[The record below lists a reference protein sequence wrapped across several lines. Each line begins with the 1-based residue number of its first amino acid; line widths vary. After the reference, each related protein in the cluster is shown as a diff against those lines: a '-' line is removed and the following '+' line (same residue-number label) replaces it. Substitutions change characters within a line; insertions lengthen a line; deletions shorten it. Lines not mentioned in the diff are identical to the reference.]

1 MRRATPIPR
10 QDLNC
15 TNKRVDY
22 KSTADYE
29 RFLKGQIQGYINGI
43 SGYTGDQI
51 EVLKNSREVA
61 QNTAYRTAL
70 DNLILAENVL
80 NSNIQCINKDILQ
93 RNDYSS
99 RLYSLQQEI
108 EGLRKELESKKQIAK
123 DAQERSDQLENPY
136 NKTTWYEL
144 WFPLGR
150 PIKKENVP
158 VLLSVSIIMLV
169 FSLGIFLRYAGME
182 LRLESIGSSTN
193 SFIKNINSRKY
204 Q

>member
-1 MRRATPIPR
+1 MRRATPIPAL
-10 QDLNC
+10 DANC
-15 TNKRVDY
+15 NNKRQDY

-29 RFLKGQIQGYINGI
+29 RFLKGQIQGYVNGI
-43 SGYTGDQI
+43 SGYTGNQI
-51 EVLKNSREVA
+51 DILKNSRETA
-61 QNTAYRTAL
+61 QTTAYRTAL

-80 NSNIQCINKDILQ
+80 NANIKCINKDILQ

-99 RLYSLQQEI
+99 RLYGLQQEI

-136 NKTTWYEL
+136 NKTTWYET

-150 PIKKENVP
+150 PIKKDNVP
-158 VLLSVSIIMLV
+158 VLLSVSIIMLI
-169 FSLGIFLRYAGME
+169 FSLGIFLRYAGLE
-182 LRLESIGSSTN
+182 LRLDSISASTN